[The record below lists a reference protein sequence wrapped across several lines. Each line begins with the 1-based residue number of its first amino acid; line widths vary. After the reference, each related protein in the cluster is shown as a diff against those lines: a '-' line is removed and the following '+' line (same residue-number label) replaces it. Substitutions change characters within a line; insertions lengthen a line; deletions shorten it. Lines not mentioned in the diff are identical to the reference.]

1 MRKSIPKNLQ
11 KIESDIDKMRIRKKD
26 SNSLKV
32 KEAVFDEATLKAL
45 YHLSKDGVI
54 QALGG
59 SISTGK
65 EANVFLAD
73 GKDFD
78 VAIKIYRI
86 STSTF
91 RSMEDYILGDPRFK
105 SIRHKKKDVVFAWT
119 RKEFRNLL
127 RAEEVG
133 IKVPKPITTYRNI
146 LVMQFLGENEKAFP
160 LLKDIKLEKEDAK
173 EIAEIIF
180 NYVDLLYNEAKLVH
194 GDLSE
199 YNILINPS
207 TLEPYIIDM
216 GQAVTPEHP
225 GAETFLKRDLK
236 NLTRYFRKY
245 GIETSDEELYKKL
258 KSKNI
263 PDNEK

>member
-1 MRKSIPKNLQ
+1 MRKSIPKHLR
-11 KIESDIDKMRIRKKD
+11 KIESDIDKMRIRQKD

-32 KEAVFDEATLKAL
+32 KDAVFDEATLKSL
-45 YHLSKDGVI
+45 YHLSKEGVI
-54 QALGG
+54 EALGG
-59 SISTGK
+59 PISTGK
-65 EANVFLAD
+65 EANVFLAE

-78 VAIKIYRI
+78 LAIKIYRI

-91 RSMEDYILGDPRFK
+91 RAMEEYILGDPRFK

-133 IKVPKPITTYRNI
+133 IRVPKPITTYRNI
-146 LVMQFLGENEKAFP
+146 LVMQFIGEEEKAFP
-160 LLKDIKLEKEDAK
+160 PLKYIHLEKGDAK
-173 EIAEIIF
+173 EMFETILKYL
-180 NYVDLLYNEAKLVH
+180 NLLYSEANLVH

-199 YNILINPS
+199 YNILVNPS

-216 GQAVTPEHP
+216 GQAVTLEHP
-225 GAETFLKRDLK
+225 SADAFLKRDLK

-245 GIETSDEELYKKL
+245 GIEATDEQLYKML
-258 KSKNI
+258 KTKND
-263 PDNEK
+263 PED